1 MPFKSEAQ
9 RRLCWFKY
17 NQDIKAGQT
26 PKWDC
31 PEWERETKRV
41 GSKSRKASKR
51 STKRKG
57 SKERSHR
64 GGCSKRSTRTKRK
77 SIRKN

>member
-17 NQDIKAGQT
+17 NQDPKAGKV

-31 PEWERETKRV
+31 PEWADETEKV
-41 GSKSRKASKR
+41 GLATRRASK
-51 STKRKG
+51 KVRKKIISPSG
-57 SKERSHR
+57 
-64 GGCSKRSTRTKRK
+64 
-77 SIRKN
+77 